1 MEIFLKLNFFPHDSS
16 IHLFYIKKKRVFS
29 EGKKK
34 NWEKKTIQ
42 RIDNIS
48 WEALKKNLHDKQ
60 WEINLKKKNQLKWF
74 YFYYYYFIFSIILF
88 YSLQYDY
95 FTIF

>member
-1 MEIFLKLNFFPHDSS
+1 MTL
-16 IHLFYIKKKRVFS
+16 LFICFILKKKSFS

-34 NWEKKTIQ
+34 KLRKKKIQ